1 MDNKALQRRLMEE
14 VWGEGKLEL
23 IDELL
28 DPEFAGADPLRGP
41 LTREGYRSL
50 VKGYRRA
57 FPDLKFEFN
66 AVTGDENFVAVRWT
80 ARATHRGPF
89 LGTPSTGKA
98 MTVTGISFAEFRNGK
113 IVSEY
118 SEWDALGMLR
128 QLGIDDVTVPLAV
141 RRPRDQQHAP

>member
-1 MDNKALQRRLMEE
+1 MDNKQLQRRLMEE

-28 DPEFAGADPLRGP
+28 DADFAGADPLRGP
-41 LTREGYRSL
+41 LTREGYRNL

-57 FPDLKFEFN
+57 FPDVKFTIDSI
-66 AVTGDENFVAVRWT
+66 TGDDKCVATRWT
-80 ARATHRGPF
+80 AHATHRGPF

-98 MTVTGISFAEFRNGK
+98 MTVTGISYAEFRNGK
-113 IVSEY
+113 IVGEFT
-118 SEWDALGMLR
+118 EWDALGMLR

-141 RRPRDQQHAP
+141 RRPGEHRAP